1 MFQINFNERSNAMF
15 SIAGQTVQCPDGLNM
30 SCDCIISLSIRQ
42 WDNVIL
48 TLLSTFIND
57 LLANEISDVSLVNI
71 KSLMYASYE

>member
-1 MFQINFNERSNAMF
+1 MF

-30 SCDCIISLSIRQ
+30 SCNCIISLSIRQ

-57 LLANEISDVSLVNI
+57 LLANEISDEICKPGKHKKLKVCFLRI
-71 KSLMYASYE
+71 K